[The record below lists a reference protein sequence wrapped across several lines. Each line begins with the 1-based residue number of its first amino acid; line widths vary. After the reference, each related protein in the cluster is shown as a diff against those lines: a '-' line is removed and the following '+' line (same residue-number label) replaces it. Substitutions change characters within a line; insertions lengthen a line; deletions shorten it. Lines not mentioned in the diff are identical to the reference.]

1 MGKKKNV
8 TACCPVKTVKNHADV
23 NPCPHSEEQVQEHQG
38 QEADPVPSK
47 KK

>member
-1 MGKKKNV
+1 MLPGKDSKN
-8 TACCPVKTVKNHADV
+8 PADV